1 MSHSLYRSIT
11 CLVLMCSIIITNAIK
26 EKVKNGNLMMTRIL
40 FFIVFFLT
48 QYVSAYPDTV
58 IRIQMVNGDKYE
70 IPFPDEPE
78 MAFQDTKLNI
88 NGLKNSLVL
97 TRSQIDNIKFV
108 NAETGI
114 KNTPEDKVEVKMVW
128 TSPRHL
134 TVYGQRLSPL
144 HLYSLNGVEVNLPYQ
159 ESPNSIDANFD
170 GLPEG
175 IYILNIG
182 KAKTIKINIKK

>member
-1 MSHSLYRSIT
+1 
-11 CLVLMCSIIITNAIK
+11 MCSIIITNAIK

-88 NGLKNSLVL
+88 NGLKTSLVL

-128 TSPRHL
+128 TSPRRL

-159 ESPNSIDANFD
+159 ESPNNIDANFD